1 MPGKELD
8 LRTPPLPP
16 VYDGLDKAAS
26 DLAQA
31 AMRPGIGGKQDVLYR
46 LSGGLQS
53 VSRAVGMI
61 ADSLREAGY
70 GPEIVDPIDISCI
83 SLFAAS
89 TKAEEAMHAVG
100 ALANTTLRNLGASGR
115 QAPDQSELNGAT

>member
-1 MPGKELD
+1 MSSMD
-8 LRTPPLPP
+8 FRSPPLPP

-26 DLAQA
+26 DLAEA
-31 AMRPGIGGKQDVLYR
+31 AMRPGIGGKQDVLHR

-53 VSRAVGMI
+53 VSRAVAMI

-70 GPEIVDPIDISCI
+70 GPEITDPIDISCI

-89 TKAEEAMHAVG
+89 AKAEDAMHAIG
-100 ALANTTLRNLGASGR
+100 SLGNTRLGGLAASGR
-115 QAPDQSELNGAT
+115 QVPRQSELNGTS